1 MANAEQKDAAQV
13 ARDLLG
19 SISGQELPPQVQV
32 QSQRPPNP
40 PIAAGQAEPLPPV
53 NSGVQPPPADL
64 EAKVEAAAPDPAAPP
79 PQGAVSDAQPD
90 PPLTGHRLLLS
101 RLLRALP
108 IASESQLQAMLRV
121 FDPRAV
127 NPAAQNPNP
136 PQRQQPVPPPPPH
149 VRRPAAPLANPG
161 GIPRRGLPSDDPLQ
175 HLLPQPVLKRSD
187 FGKPPAPPLIV
198 RTLLVVFVLLLHQK
212 TSSLPRTYSQR

>member
-1 MANAEQKDAAQV
+1 MANAEQKDAVQV
-13 ARDLLG
+13 ARALLG

-32 QSQRPPNP
+32 LPQQPPNP

-53 NSGVQPPPADL
+53 NSGVQPPPVDL
-64 EAKVEAAAPDPAAPP
+64 EAKVEAAAPDPAAVP
-79 PQGAVSDAQPD
+79 PQGAVADAQPD

-127 NPAAQNPNP
+127 NPTAQNPNP

-149 VRRPAAPLANPG
+149 VRRPAAPVANPG
-161 GIPRRGLPSDDPLQ
+161 GIPRTGLPSNDPLQ

-187 FGKPPAPPLIV
+187 FGYPPPISSYPTSSIC
-198 RTLLVVFVLLLHQK
+198 TITSSK